1 MMHPWQKGL
10 FIWEE
15 NMELKKTL
23 IMNKGD
29 FEMRANLAQKE
40 PTYVKRWSETDL
52 YHKMLEKNDG
62 REAFYL
68 HDGPPYANGD
78 MHAGHALNKILK
90 DMIIRY
96 KSLKGF
102 YTPFTPGWDTHGLP
116 IENAVVK
123 NGVDRKTTP
132 IVDFRKQCA
141 KYAFK
146 QVDRQRKQLLR
157 LGVVGDYENPYI
169 TLTKEYEKGQ
179 IEIFADMALKGYIYK
194 GLKPVNWSPS
204 SESALAEA
212 EIEYKD
218 VTAKTIYVRFQVT
231 EAKGPIS
238 VGDYFVIWTT
248 TPWTLPANLAICLN
262 PLFTYGVFKTD
273 KGNLIFLK
281 SKAEELKETL
291 GLSECELIKEFK
303 GSEVELSK
311 CKHPYYDKDSLI
323 ILGDYVSDDAGTG
336 CVHIAPGH
344 GLDDFKVCLKYG
356 IKPYCPVDEHG
367 YMTKDAGEEL
377 AGLFYEEAND
387 KSIELLE
394 RNSALLK
401 LIEIT
406 HSYPHDWR
414 TGKPLIFRATPQW
427 FCSLSAIKQ
436 NLLDEVEKVS
446 YSPKWGKVRLH
457 NMIEGREDWCISRQ
471 RAWGVPIPI
480 IYAEDGTAILDKKVF
495 DHIAELIGQYGS
507 NVWYERE
514 AKDLLPEGYTTEH
527 SPNGLFTK
535 EKDIMDVWFDSG
547 SSFRSVDMAKGYP
560 YPADLYLEGND
571 QYRGWYNSSLILAV
585 ATTGIAPYKSIV
597 THGMIVDGNG
607 EKFSKSK
614 GNGVDPNKICDTYGA
629 DILRL
634 WVSTIDFQAESKL
647 SEELIKIVSESY
659 RKIRNTFKFMLANL
673 FDDAEHVFDPECEYE
688 LSELDKMILAKL
700 NSLMETVDKEYASY
714 DFIGVQSAIFNFM
727 VNDLSAFYLDL
738 AKDVLYCDAVD
749 SLRRKGVQKV
759 LYEMVRK
766 LSIAL
771 SPILPFTMEEVNDH
785 LHKGATPGSIAL
797 SDYPTEKVDEVA
809 LNEYKNLVAIRN
821 KALKLL
827 EVARSNGLFGQNPEA
842 SLTLSLEGEQ
852 LALANKLGEEELA
865 RILQVAK
872 VTLGENEGATKF
884 VGERCERC
892 WCYFDHLEEDSE
904 GHHICERC
912 AEVIK
917 HE

>member
-1 MMHPWQKGL
+1 
-10 FIWEE
+10 
-15 NMELKKTL
+15 MELKKTL

-40 PTYVKRWSETDL
+40 PTYVKHWSEMDL

-394 RNSALLK
+394 RNGALLK

-766 LSIAL
+766 LSIAF

-852 LALANKLGEEELA
+852 LVLANKLGEEELA

>member
-1 MMHPWQKGL
+1 
-10 FIWEE
+10 
-15 NMELKKTL
+15 MELKKTL

-40 PTYVKRWSETDL
+40 PTYVKHWSEMDL

-394 RNSALLK
+394 KNGALLK

-872 VTLGENEGATKF
+872 VNLGENEGATKF

>member
-1 MMHPWQKGL
+1 
-10 FIWEE
+10 
-15 NMELKKTL
+15 MELKKTL

-40 PTYVKRWSETDL
+40 PTYVKHWSEMDL

-157 LGVVGDYENPYI
+157 LGVIGDYENPYI

-218 VTAKTIYVRFQVT
+218 VTAKTIYVRFQVI

-394 RNSALLK
+394 RNGALLK

-727 VNDLSAFYLDL
+727 VSDLSAFYLDL
-738 AKDVLYCDAVD
+738 AKDVLYCDAAD

>member
-1 MMHPWQKGL
+1 
-10 FIWEE
+10 
-15 NMELKKTL
+15 MELKKTL

-40 PTYVKRWSETDL
+40 PTYVKHWSEMDL

-394 RNSALLK
+394 RNGALLK

-714 DFIGVQSAIFNFM
+714 DFICVQSAIFNFM

>member
-1 MMHPWQKGL
+1 
-10 FIWEE
+10 
-15 NMELKKTL
+15 MELKKTL

-40 PTYVKRWSETDL
+40 PTYVKHWSEMDL

-394 RNSALLK
+394 RNGALLK

-547 SSFRSVDMAKGYP
+547 SSFRSVDIAKGYP

-797 SDYPTEKVDEVA
+797 SDYPTEKVDEVG

>member
-1 MMHPWQKGL
+1 
-10 FIWEE
+10 
-15 NMELKKTL
+15 MELKKTL

-40 PTYVKRWSETDL
+40 PTYVKRWSEMDL

-141 KYAFK
+141 KYAYK

-291 GLSECELIKEFK
+291 GLTECELIKEFK

-367 YMTKDAGEEL
+367 YMTKDSGEEL

-394 RNSALLK
+394 RNGALLK

-495 DHIAELIGQYGS
+495 DHIAELIGEYGS

-527 SPNGLFTK
+527 SPNGIFTK

-547 SSFRSVDMAKGYP
+547 SSFRSVDIAKGYP

-673 FDDAEHVFDPECEYE
+673 FNDAEHVFDPDGEYE

-809 LNEYKNLVAIRN
+809 LNEYKNLIAIRN

-852 LALANKLGEEELA
+852 LALANKLGVEELA

-872 VTLGENEGATKF
+872 VALGENEWATKF
-884 VGERCERC
+884 EGERCERC

>member
-1 MMHPWQKGL
+1 
-10 FIWEE
+10 
-15 NMELKKTL
+15 MELKKTL

-40 PTYVKRWSETDL
+40 PTYVKHWSEMDL

-157 LGVVGDYENPYI
+157 LGVIGDYENPYI

-356 IKPYCPVDEHG
+356 IKQYCPVDEHG

-394 RNSALLK
+394 RNGALLK

>member
-1 MMHPWQKGL
+1 
-10 FIWEE
+10 
-15 NMELKKTL
+15 MELKKTL

-40 PTYVKRWSETDL
+40 PTYVKHWSEMDL

-90 DMIIRY
+90 NMIIRY

-394 RNSALLK
+394 RNGALLK

-547 SSFRSVDMAKGYP
+547 SSFRSVDIAKGYP

>member
-1 MMHPWQKGL
+1 
-10 FIWEE
+10 
-15 NMELKKTL
+15 MELKKTL

-40 PTYVKRWSETDL
+40 PTYVKHWSEMDL

-157 LGVVGDYENPYI
+157 LGVIGDYENPYI

-394 RNSALLK
+394 RNGALLK

-738 AKDVLYCDAVD
+738 AKDVLYCDAAD

>member
-1 MMHPWQKGL
+1 M
-10 FIWEE
+10 
-15 NMELKKTL
+15 
-23 IMNKGD
+23 
-29 FEMRANLAQKE
+29 
-40 PTYVKRWSETDL
+40 DL

-157 LGVVGDYENPYI
+157 LGVIGDYENPYI

-394 RNSALLK
+394 RNGALLK

-700 NSLMETVDKEYASY
+700 NSLMETRDKEYASY

-738 AKDVLYCDAVD
+738 AKDVLYCDAAD

>member
-1 MMHPWQKGL
+1 
-10 FIWEE
+10 
-15 NMELKKTL
+15 MELKKTL

-40 PTYVKRWSETDL
+40 PTYVKHWSEMDL

-262 PLFTYGVFKTD
+262 PLFTYGVFKTN

-291 GLSECELIKEFK
+291 GLLECELIKEFK

-394 RNSALLK
+394 RNGALLK

-436 NLLDEVEKVS
+436 SLLDEVEKVS

>member
-1 MMHPWQKGL
+1 
-10 FIWEE
+10 
-15 NMELKKTL
+15 MELKKTL

-40 PTYVKRWSETDL
+40 PTYVKHWSEMDL

-394 RNSALLK
+394 RNGALLK

-771 SPILPFTMEEVNDH
+771 SPILSFTMEEVNDH

>member
-1 MMHPWQKGL
+1 
-10 FIWEE
+10 
-15 NMELKKTL
+15 MELKKTL

-40 PTYVKRWSETDL
+40 PTYVKHWSEMDL
-52 YHKMLEKNDG
+52 YHKMLEKNNG

-394 RNSALLK
+394 RNGALLK

-547 SSFRSVDMAKGYP
+547 SSFRSVDIAKGYP

>member
-1 MMHPWQKGL
+1 
-10 FIWEE
+10 
-15 NMELKKTL
+15 MELKKTL

-40 PTYVKRWSETDL
+40 PTYVKHWSEMDL

-394 RNSALLK
+394 KNGALLK

-749 SLRRKGVQKV
+749 SLRRKRVQKV

-852 LALANKLGEEELA
+852 LVLANKLGEEELA

-872 VTLGENEGATKF
+872 VNLGENEGATKF

>member
-1 MMHPWQKGL
+1 
-10 FIWEE
+10 
-15 NMELKKTL
+15 MELKKTL

-40 PTYVKRWSETDL
+40 PTYVKHWSEMDL

-262 PLFTYGVFKTD
+262 PLFTYGVFKTN

-291 GLSECELIKEFK
+291 GLLECELIKEFK

-394 RNSALLK
+394 KNGALLK

-852 LALANKLGEEELA
+852 LVLANKLGEEELA

-872 VTLGENEGATKF
+872 VNLGENEGATKF

>member
-1 MMHPWQKGL
+1 
-10 FIWEE
+10 
-15 NMELKKTL
+15 MELKKTL

-40 PTYVKRWSETDL
+40 PTYVKHWSEMDL

-394 RNSALLK
+394 RNGALLK

-514 AKDLLPEGYTTEH
+514 AKDLLPKGYTTEH

>member
-1 MMHPWQKGL
+1 
-10 FIWEE
+10 
-15 NMELKKTL
+15 MELKKTL

-40 PTYVKRWSETDL
+40 PTYVKHWSEMDL

-394 RNSALLK
+394 RNGALLK

-797 SDYPTEKVDEVA
+797 SDYPTEKVDDVA

>member
-1 MMHPWQKGL
+1 
-10 FIWEE
+10 
-15 NMELKKTL
+15 MELKKTL

-40 PTYVKRWSETDL
+40 PTYVKHWSEMDL

-387 KSIELLE
+387 KSIKLLE
-394 RNSALLK
+394 RNGALLK

-547 SSFRSVDMAKGYP
+547 SSFRSVDIAKGYP

-852 LALANKLGEEELA
+852 LALANKLVEEELA

>member
-1 MMHPWQKGL
+1 
-10 FIWEE
+10 
-15 NMELKKTL
+15 MELKKTL

-40 PTYVKRWSETDL
+40 PTYVKHWSEMDL

-394 RNSALLK
+394 RNGALLK

-904 GHHICERC
+904 CHHICERC

>member
-1 MMHPWQKGL
+1 
-10 FIWEE
+10 
-15 NMELKKTL
+15 MELKKTL

-40 PTYVKRWSETDL
+40 PTYVKHWSEMDL

-377 AGLFYEEAND
+377 AGLFYGEAND

-394 RNSALLK
+394 RNGALLK

-700 NSLMETVDKEYASY
+700 NSLMEIVDKEYASY

>member
-1 MMHPWQKGL
+1 
-10 FIWEE
+10 
-15 NMELKKTL
+15 MELKKTL

-40 PTYVKRWSETDL
+40 PTYVKHWSEMDL

-394 RNSALLK
+394 RNGALLK

-797 SDYPTEKVDEVA
+797 SDYPTEKVDEVT

>member
-1 MMHPWQKGL
+1 
-10 FIWEE
+10 
-15 NMELKKTL
+15 
-23 IMNKGD
+23 
-29 FEMRANLAQKE
+29 
-40 PTYVKRWSETDL
+40 
-52 YHKMLEKNDG
+52 
-62 REAFYL
+62 
-68 HDGPPYANGD
+68 
-78 MHAGHALNKILK
+78 
-90 DMIIRY
+90 MIIRY

-394 RNSALLK
+394 RNGALLK

-852 LALANKLGEEELA
+852 LVLANKLGEEELA

>member
-1 MMHPWQKGL
+1 
-10 FIWEE
+10 
-15 NMELKKTL
+15 MELKKTL

-40 PTYVKRWSETDL
+40 PTYVKHWSEMDL

-394 RNSALLK
+394 RNGALLK

-585 ATTGIAPYKSIV
+585 ATRGIAPYKSIV

>member
-1 MMHPWQKGL
+1 
-10 FIWEE
+10 
-15 NMELKKTL
+15 MELKKTL

-40 PTYVKRWSETDL
+40 PTYVKHWSEMDL

-394 RNSALLK
+394 RNGALLK

-842 SLTLSLEGEQ
+842 RLTLSLEGEQ

>member
-1 MMHPWQKGL
+1 
-10 FIWEE
+10 
-15 NMELKKTL
+15 MELKKTL

-40 PTYVKRWSETDL
+40 PTYVKHWSEMDL

-157 LGVVGDYENPYI
+157 LGVIGDYENPYI

-218 VTAKTIYVRFQVT
+218 VTAKTIYVKFQVT

-394 RNSALLK
+394 RNGALLK

>member
-1 MMHPWQKGL
+1 
-10 FIWEE
+10 
-15 NMELKKTL
+15 MELKKTL
-23 IMNKGD
+23 IMNKGN

-40 PTYVKRWSETDL
+40 PTYVKHWSEMDL

-394 RNSALLK
+394 RNGALLK

-547 SSFRSVDMAKGYP
+547 SSFRSVDIAKGYP

-673 FDDAEHVFDPECEYE
+673 FNDAEHVFDPECEYE

>member
-1 MMHPWQKGL
+1 
-10 FIWEE
+10 
-15 NMELKKTL
+15 MELKKTL

-40 PTYVKRWSETDL
+40 PTYVKHWSEMDL

-394 RNSALLK
+394 RNGALLK

-547 SSFRSVDMAKGYP
+547 SSFRSVDIAKGYP

-821 KALKLL
+821 KELKLL

>member
-1 MMHPWQKGL
+1 
-10 FIWEE
+10 
-15 NMELKKTL
+15 MELKKTL

-40 PTYVKRWSETDL
+40 PTYVKHWSEMDL

-394 RNSALLK
+394 KNGALLK

-547 SSFRSVDMAKGYP
+547 SSFRSVDIAKGYP

-852 LALANKLGEEELA
+852 LVLANKLGEEELA

>member
-1 MMHPWQKGL
+1 
-10 FIWEE
+10 
-15 NMELKKTL
+15 MELKKTL

-40 PTYVKRWSETDL
+40 PTYVKHWSEMDL

-157 LGVVGDYENPYI
+157 LCVVGDYENPYI

-262 PLFTYGVFKTD
+262 PLFTYGVFKTN

-291 GLSECELIKEFK
+291 GLLECELIKEFK

-394 RNSALLK
+394 RNGALLK

>member
-1 MMHPWQKGL
+1 
-10 FIWEE
+10 
-15 NMELKKTL
+15 
-23 IMNKGD
+23 MNKGD

-40 PTYVKRWSETDL
+40 PTYVKHWSEMDL

-146 QVDRQRKQLLR
+146 QVDKQRKQLLR

-394 RNSALLK
+394 RNGALLK

>member
-1 MMHPWQKGL
+1 
-10 FIWEE
+10 
-15 NMELKKTL
+15 MELKKTL

-40 PTYVKRWSETDL
+40 PTYVKHWSEMDL

-394 RNSALLK
+394 KNGALLK

-852 LALANKLGEEELA
+852 LVLANKLGEEELA

>member
-1 MMHPWQKGL
+1 
-10 FIWEE
+10 
-15 NMELKKTL
+15 MELKKTL

-29 FEMRANLAQKE
+29 FEMRANLAQKD
-40 PTYVKRWSETDL
+40 PTYVKHWSEMDL

-394 RNSALLK
+394 RNGALLK

-634 WVSTIDFQAESKL
+634 LVSTIDFQAESKL

-759 LYEMVRK
+759 LYEIVRK

-797 SDYPTEKVDEVA
+797 SDYPTEKVDEVT

>member
-1 MMHPWQKGL
+1 
-10 FIWEE
+10 
-15 NMELKKTL
+15 MELKKTL

-40 PTYVKRWSETDL
+40 PTYVKHWSEMDL

-394 RNSALLK
+394 RNGALLK

-414 TGKPLIFRATPQW
+414 TGKPFIFRATPQW

>member
-1 MMHPWQKGL
+1 
-10 FIWEE
+10 
-15 NMELKKTL
+15 MELKKTL

-40 PTYVKRWSETDL
+40 PTYVKHWSEMDL

-344 GLDDFKVCLKYG
+344 GLNDFKVCLKYG

-394 RNSALLK
+394 KNGALLK

-852 LALANKLGEEELA
+852 LVLANKLGEEELA

-872 VTLGENEGATKF
+872 VNLGENEGATKF

>member
-1 MMHPWQKGL
+1 
-10 FIWEE
+10 
-15 NMELKKTL
+15 MELKKTL

-40 PTYVKRWSETDL
+40 PTYVKHWSEMDL

-157 LGVVGDYENPYI
+157 LGVIGDYENPYI

-218 VTAKTIYVRFQVT
+218 VTAKTIYVRFQVI

-394 RNSALLK
+394 RNGALLK

-714 DFIGVQSAIFNFM
+714 DLIGVQSAIFNFM

-738 AKDVLYCDAVD
+738 AKDVLYCDAAD

>member
-1 MMHPWQKGL
+1 
-10 FIWEE
+10 
-15 NMELKKTL
+15 MELKKTL

-40 PTYVKRWSETDL
+40 PTYVKHWSEMDL

-123 NGVDRKTTP
+123 NGVDRKTTS

-394 RNSALLK
+394 RNGALLK

-771 SPILPFTMEEVNDH
+771 SPIIPFTMEEVNDH

>member
-1 MMHPWQKGL
+1 
-10 FIWEE
+10 
-15 NMELKKTL
+15 MELKKTL

-40 PTYVKRWSETDL
+40 PTYVKHWSEMDL

-157 LGVVGDYENPYI
+157 LGVIGDYENPYI

-394 RNSALLK
+394 RNGALLK

-865 RILQVAK
+865 HILQVAK

>member
-1 MMHPWQKGL
+1 
-10 FIWEE
+10 
-15 NMELKKTL
+15 MELKKTL

-40 PTYVKRWSETDL
+40 PTYVKHWSEMDL

-394 RNSALLK
+394 RNGALLK

-547 SSFRSVDMAKGYP
+547 SSFRSVDIAKGYP

-759 LYEMVRK
+759 LYEMIRK

-852 LALANKLGEEELA
+852 LVLANKLGEEELA

>member
-1 MMHPWQKGL
+1 
-10 FIWEE
+10 
-15 NMELKKTL
+15 MELKKTL

-40 PTYVKRWSETDL
+40 PTYVKHWSEMDL

-394 RNSALLK
+394 RNGALLK

-700 NSLMETVDKEYASY
+700 NSLMEIVDKEYASY